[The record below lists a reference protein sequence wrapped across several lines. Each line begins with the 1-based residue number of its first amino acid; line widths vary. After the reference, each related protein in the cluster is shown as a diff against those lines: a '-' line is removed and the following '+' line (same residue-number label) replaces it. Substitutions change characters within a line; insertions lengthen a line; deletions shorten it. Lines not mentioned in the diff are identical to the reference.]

1 MKIDTKVK
9 RDLKTQKGLQKRSK
23 RLSKKVGLFLFRAT
37 VHTFLYSKKK
47 QLKRVL
53 LSALPCKVYDNI
65 KMPFENYYKASK
77 GELQYMFKYGYN
89 YKKAAL
95 SLVNVHKQ
103 KLDKYGLDR
112 TLKTTMLK
120 EADYLLAESEAQRNP
135 RAMTKFLRMEK
146 IANKSIKELTL
157 TEIEIAINTHYNDKE
172 VDLKKMSVDSVM
184 QCFEAMKNGN
194 KE

>member
-1 MKIDTKVK
+1 MKIDIQAKK
-9 RDLKTQKGLQKRSK
+9 EKKMLKGLRKRSQ
-23 RLSKKVGLFLFRAT
+23 RLSKKVGLFLLRAT
-37 VHTFLYSKKK
+37 IDTFLYKKK
-47 QLKRVL
+47 MQLKSSL
-53 LSALPCKVYDNI
+53 LSFIPCKVYNNI
-65 KMPFENYYKASK
+65 KMPFENYYLAAK
-77 GELQYMFKYGYN
+77 GDLKYMFRYGYN

-95 SLVNVHKQ
+95 ALVNVHKK
-103 KLDKYGLDR
+103 KLDKYGLDN

-146 IANKSIKELTL
+146 TKQKDIKEFSL

-172 VDLKKMSVDSVM
+172 VDLKNMSVDSVM